1 MKPSAILINAARG
14 PIVEEEAL
22 FFALEKQKIAGA
34 ALDVFETEPLDLQSP
49 LRGLGDKILVSPHM
63 ISGNKGASLKPAV
76 PWTVDKTLSALRGEL
91 PRHIVNAEAIPLWR
105 KRFGGKNLL

>member
-1 MKPSAILINAARG
+1 
-14 PIVEEEAL
+14 
-22 FFALEKQKIAGA
+22 
-34 ALDVFETEPLDLQSP
+34 
-49 LRGLGDKILVSPHM
+49 M

-76 PWTVDKTLSALRGEL
+76 PWTVDNTLAALRGEL